1 MVWGRLCM
9 LIILQK
15 WREPISAIAMSWM
28 LTCRDATIIRTIVP
42 VICLGFWRYIEARI
56 VELNPLSVGFSHAH
70 LLVSALSIYDI
81 SKGRSEDS
89 IANLLAHCV
98 GQQRGIP
105 LILHIAT
112 ICAAPVKVHVHTVT
126 IGPWHAPIY
135 RRKRG
140 RSARRTRCASTI
152 YPKDRKRREEWKKNE
167 NKTAVAESIRL
178 WQFEALFEQ
187 VCRFSSYRF
196 LLFLAPG

>member
-1 MVWGRLCM
+1 
-9 LIILQK
+9 
-15 WREPISAIAMSWM
+15 M

-105 LILHIAT
+105 LISHIAT
-112 ICAAPVKVHVHTVT
+112 ICAAPVKVHVHNNRSLTCADLSSET
-126 IGPWHAPIY
+126 GKICAMGTRRIHHLSKGPKK
-135 RRKRG
+135 KR
-140 RSARRTRCASTI
+140 T
-152 YPKDRKRREEWKKNE
+152 KRMRIKWLQLNL
-167 NKTAVAESIRL
+167 RL
-178 WQFEALFEQ
+178 F
-187 VCRFSSYRF
+187 
-196 LLFLAPG
+196 